1 MQVLQSGVLS
11 SDFFHETGYNQLQ
24 AMPEETPPTT
34 APNTAPRANSPQPGT
49 SFRIGEEFGTAEKN
63 LPPVKIILIGVGVIL
78 IGVAVLAFFQRPR
91 TAAAGSIDQVVS
103 VEIPNQGSVMAAV
116 NVSFR
121 NGGEKPF
128 WIHTIQAELQTGSNN
143 YTDDAASPVDFD
155 RYYQAFPAL
164 KQSAIAPLQR
174 EAKIEPGGQISGT
187 IIVSFPVTPD
197 AFASRKLLKVTIQ
210 PYDQPVPLVLSK

>member
-1 MQVLQSGVLS
+1 
-11 SDFFHETGYNQLQ
+11 
-24 AMPEETPPTT
+24 MPEETPTT
-34 APNTAPRANSPQPGT
+34 PPQGTPPAAPESRS

-63 LPPVKIILIGVGVIL
+63 LPPTRIILIGVGTIL
-78 IGVAVLAFFQRPR
+78 VGVAVLAFFQRPR
-91 TAAAGSIDQVVS
+91 PSASGSIDQVVS
-103 VEIPNQGSVMAAV
+103 VEIPNQGAVMAAV

-121 NGGEKPF
+121 NNGEKPF
-128 WIHTIQAELQTGSNN
+128 WIRTIQAELQTGSNN
-143 YTDDAASPVDFD
+143 YTDDAASAVDFD

-164 KQSAIAPLQR
+164 KQYAIEPLQR
-174 EAKIEPGGQISGT
+174 EAKIEPGAQARGT